1 MDYWN
6 VKKRRLDWCQQ
17 YVLVERSAR
26 QALDWIKDTG
36 EGGGTNWDGNRRGR
50 FLVDWRLAPDRCD
63 TLVQVDQRQSDANV
77 VQVVRLWCLMS

>member
-1 MDYWN
+1 MQMKNDMPFHPSYPKRRASPPFPEVLDNLLRLENRVMDYWN

-36 EGGGTNWDGNRRGR
+36 EE
-50 FLVDWRLAPDRCD
+50 LK
-63 TLVQVDQRQSDANV
+63 S
-77 VQVVRLWCLMS
+77 

>member
-1 MDYWN
+1 MSPPRALLHTEVLDNLLRLENRVMDYWN

-36 EGGGTNWDGNRRGR
+36 ERWESGEGAQTDVIWVLPRTA
-50 FLVDWRLAPDRCD
+50 FTYWE
-63 TLVQVDQRQSDANV
+63 
-77 VQVVRLWCLMS
+77 

>member
-1 MDYWN
+1 MRTAEVLDNLLRLENRVMDYWN

-36 EGGGTNWDGNRRGR
+36 RKPGEGGWLLG
-50 FLVDWRLAPDRCD
+50 
-63 TLVQVDQRQSDANV
+63 
-77 VQVVRLWCLMS
+77 

>member
-1 MDYWN
+1 MRLENRVMDYWN

-36 EGGGTNWDGNRRGR
+36 EGSAGT
-50 FLVDWRLAPDRCD
+50 LTVTYVA
-63 TLVQVDQRQSDANV
+63 
-77 VQVVRLWCLMS
+77 